1 MQKLLPMLVCAVWV
15 VIIAIFSVQNATPI
29 AVRFLVFQSVE
40 LPLGVVLSFGV
51 AGGVAIT
58 ALLLML
64 LSPRRIAKR

>member
-40 LPLGVVLSFGV
+40 LPLGFGV